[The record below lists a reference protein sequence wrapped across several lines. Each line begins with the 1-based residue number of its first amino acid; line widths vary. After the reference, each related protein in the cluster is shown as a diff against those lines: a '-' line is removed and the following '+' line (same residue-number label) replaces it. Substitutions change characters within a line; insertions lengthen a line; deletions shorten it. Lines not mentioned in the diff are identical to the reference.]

1 MFDRLTKQ
9 PLFVLLMGLS
19 AALMLLP
26 AAHAVSLRNFD
37 VSRPFFYSAL
47 LFGFITAM
55 IAISMD
61 GRGFGR
67 HQARNQLL
75 TLLATFFVLP
85 VMLAFPFYEAQGRM
99 SFLDAWVEMVSCLTT
114 TGATLFDNPW
124 RLNVTLHLWRSIV
137 GWMGGY
143 FMWVA
148 AFAILAPMNL
158 GGFEVRSSGV
168 AGSGRNLNQISR
180 IADPSER
187 FFRFAIR
194 LGPIYLGITLA
205 LWIGLMMAGDRSFV
219 ALAHA
224 MATVSTSGISPIGGL
239 YWSHGNIFGE
249 VLIFIAFVF
258 AVSRLTFSRGLI
270 GEERVP
276 LARDPEV
283 QMAIALILVVPAGLF
298 LRHFIGSIETG
309 EGELGVLNG
318 IQALW
323 GGIFTALS
331 FLTTTGF
338 ESRYWSVASS
348 WSHLNTPGL
357 ALIGLALIGGGIAT
371 TAGGVKLLRVYA
383 LFRHS
388 ERELEKLVHP
398 SSLGG
403 AGIEAR
409 QIRRSGAFVAWIF
422 FMIFALSI
430 IGVLVA
436 LALTGVQF
444 ENALVIAVAALSTT
458 GPILDIAAEAPI
470 ALSGLQDISK
480 FIIASAMVLGR
491 LEALAIIALLNPDFW
506 RN

>member
-1 MFDRLTKQ
+1 MFARITKQ
-9 PLFVLLMGLS
+9 PLFVLLMGLAS
-19 AALMLLP
+19 LLMLLP
-26 AAHAVSLRNFD
+26 SLHALSLGNFR
-37 VSRPFFYSAL
+37 VSRPFFYSAVA
-47 LFGFITAM
+47 FFFVTAM
-55 IAISMD
+55 IAIAMD

-75 TLLATFFVLP
+75 TLVATFAALP
-85 VMLAFPFYEAQGRM
+85 LMLAFPFYEAHGRI
-99 SFLDAWVEMVSCLTT
+99 SFLDAWIEMVSCLTT

-124 RLNVTLHLWRSIV
+124 RLNVSLHLWRSIV

-168 AGSGRNLNQISR
+168 AGTGRNLSQISR

-187 FFRFAIR
+187 FTRFALK

-205 LWIGLMMAGDRSFV
+205 LWVGLLIAGDRSFV
-219 ALAHA
+219 ALTHA

-239 YWSHGNIFGE
+239 YWSRGGFIGE
-249 VLIFIAFVF
+249 VFIFVVF
-258 AVSRLTFSRGLI
+258 AFAISRLTFSRGLI
-270 GEERVP
+270 GEERSP
-276 LARDPEV
+276 LLRDPEV
-283 QMAIALILVVPAGLF
+283 KMAVALISMVAGGLF
-298 LRHFIGSIETG
+298 LRHFIGVFEGRG
-309 EGELGVLNG
+309 EDSSF
-318 IQALW
+318 IAAIHALW
-323 GGIFTALS
+323 GGIFTSLS

-338 ESRYWSVASS
+338 ESRYWTETSS

-388 ERELEKLVHP
+388 ERELEMLVHP

-403 AGIEAR
+403 AGSEAR

-430 IGVLVA
+430 IGVVTA

-444 ENALVIAVAALSTT
+444 ENSLVIAVSALSTT
-458 GPILDIAAEAPI
+458 GPILDIAAEDPI
-470 ALSGLQDISK
+470 SLSGLRDISK
-480 FIIASAMVLGR
+480 FIVASAMVLGR